1 VKTKR
6 FTICHLRFAV
16 CDSNDA
22 QPATRNPRHTRPLFA
37 FTLIE
42 IMITVGLL
50 SFIVLGLLAMFNQTQ
65 RAFRTSMTQSDVL
78 EAGRATMDLIGRELT
93 QMGPSQAP
101 DMFINNAWYR
111 ATNFF
116 SEGNAF
122 FANPLLQTLPG
133 MATNILR
140 TNSIQRLFFISRL
153 NQDWLGTGYEVL
165 PDDNNGIVGTLYR
178 FYRTNTPRS
187 GLISLSGNFIAATRN
202 ALLNTSAG
210 QPVTNLSRI
219 ADGIVHFRVQAYAQ
233 NGFLIV
239 TNSARA
245 TNAFAVVPNGPQPY
259 YTNAWNT
266 IACATPFNRAQTA
279 TYFMSNAIP
288 AYVDIELGI
297 LEPQILQRYR
307 SIPIA
312 AVQRQYLADHVAQV
326 HLFRQRVAIPNV
338 DTTAY
343 P

>member
-1 VKTKR
+1 MRSCAAEDISRNTEHGKR
-6 FTICHLRFAV
+6 STL
-16 CDSNDA
+16 
-22 QPATRNPRHTRPLFA
+22 LA

-78 EAGRATMDLIGRELT
+78 EAGRATMDLFGRELT

-101 DMFINNAWYR
+101 DMYLNNAWYR
-111 ATNFF
+111 TTNFF
-116 SEGNAF
+116 SEQNGF

-140 TNSIQRLFFISRL
+140 TNEIQRLFFITRL

-165 PDDNNGIVGTLYR
+165 PEDNNGIVGTLYR

-187 GLISLSGNFIAATRN
+187 GLITLSGNFIAAIRN
-202 ALLNTSAG
+202 ALVNNSAG

-219 ADGIVHFRVQAYAQ
+219 TDGVVHFRVQAYAK

-239 TNSARA
+239 TNAARA
-245 TNAFAVVPNGPQPY
+245 TNEFAVVPNGPRPF

-266 IACATPFNRAQTA
+266 IACATPFNREQTA
-279 TYFMSNAIP
+279 TYFTSNALP

-307 SIPIA
+307 SIPVA

-326 HLFRQRVAIPNV
+326 HLFRQRIAIPNV